1 MGFAAANNYLSD
13 TMEPNNQLYN
23 QPHKCISRYA
33 LSDQLCLQAFVLL
46 HCMFVLQYLIGRY
59 WEVIERLRVN
69 QFFTAPT
76 AVRLLIKSGDEFV
89 KKYDRSSCRIIAIGT

>member
-1 MGFAAANNYLSD
+1 M
-13 TMEPNNQLYN
+13 
-23 QPHKCISRYA
+23 
-33 LSDQLCLQAFVLL
+33 LL
-46 HCMFVLQYLIGRY
+46 PFTLLGRY

-89 KKYDRSSCRIIAIGT
+89 KKYDRTSCRVLACGK